1 MKDLNVNK
9 KKNRFFIKGLVFILP
24 VFLTCWIISKIIV
37 FMPSIIPNNFLDI
50 IILFLSPEEFS
61 VQYIRIGL
69 GFFMTVISLY
79 LIGILISLIG
89 KSSLIAL
96 NVIFL

>member
-1 MKDLNVNK
+1 MKDLNANK

-37 FMPSIIPNNFLDI
+37 FMSTIIPSNFLDI
-50 IILFLSPEEFS
+50 ILSIFSLPEKFS

-79 LIGILISLIG
+79 LIGILI
-89 KSSLIAL
+89 
-96 NVIFL
+96 